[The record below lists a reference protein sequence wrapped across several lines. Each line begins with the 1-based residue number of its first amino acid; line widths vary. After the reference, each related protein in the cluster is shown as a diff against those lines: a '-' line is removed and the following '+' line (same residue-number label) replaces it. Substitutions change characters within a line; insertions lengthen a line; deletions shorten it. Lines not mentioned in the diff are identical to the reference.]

1 MVGQLLLERKR
12 RGEPL
17 AKQVYLFYGDE
28 DLLIQE
34 KINGL
39 KKSLAD
45 STLNIEQIDG
55 EKPDLER
62 IISALQTQSLLL
74 GNKFIIIKNIDLK
87 LSIWDEVM
95 PALKTIAL
103 GTTVV
108 FWAQKAGKRSKL
120 YKLIDEIGEVY
131 EFKSFAPWEQDQV
144 VSWIMRRSKELGKG
158 MGRDAAMALQE
169 ICGSGL
175 RKLSSEVE
183 KLVTYVGDQPQI
195 TAKDVEALASPGQL
209 SVFVLSDAI
218 ADKDLKKALSAFRI
232 LQRNKIE
239 LFPILSLLAN
249 RYRIMLV
256 GKSVRDPARIAQTL
270 KASPFYV
277 KKCLAKAGKF
287 NQGELKKNLELIL
300 ETDLKL
306 KSGESQVTTF
316 ELLLTS
322 LCGG

>member
-1 MVGQLLLERKR
+1 
-12 RGEPL
+12 L

-39 KKSLAD
+39 KKSIAD
-45 STLNIEQIDG
+45 SALNVEQIDG

-87 LSIWDEVM
+87 LSVWDEVV

-108 FWAQKAGKRSKL
+108 FWAQKMSKRSKL
-120 YKLIDEIGEVY
+120 YKLIDEIGETY
-131 EFKSFAPWEQDQV
+131 EFRSYAPWEQDQV
-144 VSWIMRRSKELGKG
+144 VSWIMRRGKELGKT
-158 MGRDAAMALQE
+158 MGRDAALTLQE

-175 RKLSSEVE
+175 RKLSSEVD
-183 KLVTYVGDQPQI
+183 KLVTYVGNQPQI
-195 TAKDVEALASPGQL
+195 TVKDVEALASPGQI

-256 GKSVRDPARIAQTL
+256 GKSIRDPAQIAQSL
-270 KASPFYV
+270 KTSPFYV
-277 KKCLAKAGKF
+277 KKCLTTAGKF
-287 NQGELKKNLELIL
+287 SQDELKGNLELIL
-300 ETDLKL
+300 ATDLKL

-322 LCGG
+322 LCGQ